1 MNDFIQKLLDDIH
14 NIDPELAL
22 KRQTEYNQNFVNKAL
37 NEQCDIHVVSS
48 SNDIIGVNLEF
59 VGETY
64 EIMEGVMFEK
74 GTKSW
79 LPTDEW
85 EKIKNEM
92 TEWVVI

>member
-1 MNDFIQKLLDDIH
+1 MNKSS
-14 NIDPELAL
+14 E
-22 KRQTEYNQNFVNKAL
+22 QTENKPCTI
-37 NEQCDIHVVSS
+37 QGVGS
-48 SNDIIGVNLEF
+48 SNDVGVNLEF

-85 EKIKNEM
+85 DKIKHEM
-92 TEWVVI
+92 TDWKVI